1 MNKLTRLLAVIA
13 MFVSSVG
20 MLSTVYAGSNPYPHA
35 TGANAIIVSLCGII
49 NTISTIIAF
58 FSLAMFI
65 VGGTLYAL
73 AHFLPATGNL
83 RAGLQGWGMG
93 MIIGGIIALVLYIV
107 APHIVT
113 TVANIGG
120 TSGGTTAQGTQTIS
134 SINCN
139 PTHLAGLT

>member
-1 MNKLTRLLAVIA
+1 

-20 MLSTVYAGSNPYPHA
+20 MLSTVYAAA

-120 TSGGTTAQGTQTIS
+120 TPGTVSTQGIHA
-134 SINCN
+134 INAIDCN
-139 PTHLAGLT
+139 PGTLANLK

>member
-1 MNKLTRLLAVIA
+1 MNKSTRLLAVIA
-13 MFVSSVG
+13 MFVSSLG
-20 MLSTVYAGSNPYPHA
+20 MLSTVYAAA
-35 TGANAIIVSLCGII
+35 TGANAVIVSLCGII

-120 TSGGTTAQGTQTIS
+120 TSGGTTAQGINTIS
-134 SINCN
+134 KIDCN
-139 PTHLAGLT
+139 PTNLARLT